1 MIPDNLTAEKAV
13 ALITA
18 VHDIM
23 RDHGEWNSDTTQA
36 IANLLTENGFTFDQL
51 PTYSATVLEPDG
63 VSRCEWEVYGSN
75 DAEAL
80 QNALSDHSSNLCD
93 VTLGVDGK
101 TPERVLWN
109 VDAYTDRDGAF
120 NVLHALMND
129 PEMKTRT
136 PATRAA

>member
-13 ALITA
+13 KLITT

-23 RDHGEWNSDTTQA
+23 RDHWEWNSDTTQA
-36 IANLLTENGFTFDQL
+36 IANLLTENGFTLDPL
-51 PTYSATVLEPDG
+51 PTYSATALEPDG
-63 VSRCEWEVYGSN
+63 VSRCEWEVYATN

-80 QNALSDHSSNLCD
+80 ELARRDFGYDLCN
-93 VTLGVDGK
+93 VTLGVDSA
-101 TPERVLWN
+101 TTERVLWN
-109 VDAYTDRDGAF
+109 VDAYPDRDGAF

-136 PATRAA
+136 PGTRS